1 MAARKN
7 HQPIDPIAAAKARQ
21 VEDRVRRARMATP
34 PRGAPYYERCAE
46 LARAVGLEPCD
57 VMDDW
62 DERAAIRQ
70 YDGNVSRD
78 EAERLAF
85 LDVLERYERQRR
97 LA

>member
-1 MAARKN
+1 VAARKR
-7 HQPIDPIAAAKARQ
+7 HDIDPIAAAKARQ
-21 VEDRVRRARMATP
+21 VEDRVRRARLATP

-85 LDVLERYERQRR
+85 LDILDRYQRQRS
-97 LA
+97 LG

>member
-1 MAARKN
+1 
-7 HQPIDPIAAAKARQ
+7 
-21 VEDRVRRARMATP
+21 
-34 PRGAPYYERCAE
+34 
-46 LARAVGLEPCD
+46 
-57 VMDDW
+57 MDDW

-97 LA
+97 MG

>member
-1 MAARKN
+1 MAVRAKR
-7 HQPIDPIAAAKARQ
+7 QLDPKEAAKAKQ
-21 VEDRVRRARMATP
+21 IEDRVRRARMASP

-46 LARAVGLEPCD
+46 LARAVGLDPCD

-62 DERAAIRQ
+62 DEHAAIRQ

-85 LDVLERYERQRR
+85 LDILDRYQRQRS
-97 LA
+97 LG